1 MSVELW
7 SLLAG
12 HRDEAV
18 TAHIES
24 TRFSP
29 LALHA
34 EHQVPPLVALIVHE
48 ATNCCNS
55 GQFPGRGG
63 RQHEVRTKQQEKV
76 LMLARK
82 MVEAGAD
89 PNQTA
94 PATSSSSVQVQQIAQ
109 DHWDGEL
116 MDRDSEDDEADRLT
130 FQREEDY
137 RFMHDFKEVVRC
149 AGHSA
154 MSLAAAVYQQL
165 SSSTATRSSREE
177 FVDDKYWEFNNG
189 YDGPAV
195 ESVWKETLEIFD
207 ALLRYFDEAARH
219 APEPERVRVAE
230 SVVARWEA
238 FLQDSQ
244 SHDVTLICSGD
255 EAVTAHARMLELSSP
270 VLATMLSSPL
280 LEGQSKSIPL
290 PDCPAATQH
299 VETALALC
307 QAASVWPPSLI
318 CSQRPRGQI
327 TIATSVL
334 HSPRL
339 RRGSLS
345 TCCTQAAARLT
356 SMRMPHCSTRYGS
369 RTAGTCGLWSTCS
382 SAS

>member
-12 HRDEAV
+12 HRDQAV

-34 EHQVPPLVALIVHE
+34 EHQVPSLIALIVHE
-48 ATNCCNS
+48 ATNCS
-55 GQFPGRGG
+55 HQGQFPGRVPG
-63 RQHEVRTKQQEKV
+63 HKERTEQQEKV
-76 LMLARK
+76 LALARK

-94 PATSSSSVQVQQIAQ
+94 PSTSSSSVQVHQIAQ
-109 DHWDGEL
+109 GHNDGHL
-116 MDRDSEDDEADRLT
+116 MDRDSEDDEDDDAYGSYRST
-130 FQREEDY
+130 DY
-137 RFMHDFKEVVRC
+137 RLMNDFKEVVPC

-154 MSLAAAVYQQL
+154 MSLAAAMYQQL

-177 FVDDKYWEFNNG
+177 FMNDRDHDFDG
-189 YDGPAV
+189 YPNGPAV
-195 ESVWKETLEIFD
+195 ESVWTETLALLD

-244 SHDVTLICSGD
+244 SHDATLICSGD

-299 VETALALC
+299 VGTALALC
-307 QAASVWPPSLI
+307 QAASVWPP
-318 CSQRPRGQI
+318 
-327 TIATSVL
+327 
-334 HSPRL
+334 
-339 RRGSLS
+339 
-345 TCCTQAAARLT
+345 
-356 SMRMPHCSTRYGS
+356 
-369 RTAGTCGLWSTCS
+369 
-382 SAS
+382 